1 MSDEWDGVAAKTM
14 ETRKV
19 SRVPAQGPQSAPQ
32 TSGDGQCGRA
42 ETCEQGRVLKGEKV
56 RLDKSQG
63 RLEARSPDT
72 SKERPG
78 LS

>member
-1 MSDEWDGVAAKTM
+1 MARV
-14 ETRKV
+14 KV
-19 SRVPAQGPQSAPQ
+19 LGSWPQS
-32 TSGDGQCGRA
+32 SGDGQCGRA

-56 RLDKSQG
+56 RLDKP

-72 SKERPG
+72 SIERPG